1 MSALLSR
8 VVAGLALAAGAA
20 VLFAPQGPAIA
31 GGLLLG
37 FVLPGVALLGVLFR
51 RRALTA
57 VERTVLTPALSM
69 GVLIVSGLG
78 IHVAGLR
85 IDRLAWTAATVGV
98 TLLAVTAARLT
109 RRRATVAGAQPQ
121 PQPQP
126 ADETAAQ
133 LRPTGKVGTQ
143 PQPASKS
150 GTQSQPVD
158 DTAQPQ
164 PASET
169 GTPLQPASETTAQ
182 PQRAE
187 ETTALPRPAGGS
199 GGRLPVHGLAEANTV
214 VMSIVPAVLVAED
227 ERGSAQEK
235 ARRRRLLRQ
244 FLPLVMVAGVL
255 AGASWLSFDTSRATH
270 DTAVTAL
277 SATPPG
283 PVDGAGNRTVR
294 VSATGLLA
302 SDGPYTVSVTGP
314 AGTATVKRTVAV
326 TRDGTWSET
335 LSLPGT
341 QRMTVSLYRSWDT
354 TAYRTLYVSA
364 VD

>member
-8 VVAGLALAAGAA
+8 IVAGLALAAGAA
-20 VLFAPQGPAIA
+20 VLFAPQALAIV

-57 VERTVLTPALSM
+57 VERAVLTPALSM
-69 GVLIVSGLG
+69 GVLIVAGLG
-78 IHVAGLR
+78 IHVVGLR
-85 IDRLAWTAATVGV
+85 IDRLAWTVATVGV
-98 TLLAVTAARLT
+98 TLVAVAAARLT
-109 RRRATVAGAQPQ
+109 RRRTPVAVALPPDKSGAHPQ
-121 PQPQP
+121 PAGKTDTQPQP
-126 ADETAAQ
+126 ADKPGAQ
-133 LRPTGKVGTQ
+133 PPQAGKTGTQ
-143 PQPASKS
+143 PQPVGETGKR
-150 GTQSQPVD
+150 
-158 DTAQPQ
+158 PQ
-164 PASET
+164 IGET
-169 GTPLQPASETTAQ
+169 GTQPLQVGETGAK
-182 PQRAE
+182 P
-187 ETTALPRPAGGS
+187 LPAGGD
-199 GGRLPVHGLAEANTV
+199 GGRLPVQDLAEAHTV

-227 ERGSAQEK
+227 GPGRTAQER

-270 DTAVTAL
+270 DTVVTAL

-283 PVDGAGNRTVR
+283 PVDTAGNHPVR

-302 SDGPYTVSVTGP
+302 SEGPYTVSVTGP
-314 AGTATVKRTVAV
+314 TGTAAVERTVAV
-326 TRDGTWSET
+326 TRAGTWSET
-335 LSLPGT
+335 LSLPGA

-354 TAYRTLYVSA
+354 TAYRTLSISA